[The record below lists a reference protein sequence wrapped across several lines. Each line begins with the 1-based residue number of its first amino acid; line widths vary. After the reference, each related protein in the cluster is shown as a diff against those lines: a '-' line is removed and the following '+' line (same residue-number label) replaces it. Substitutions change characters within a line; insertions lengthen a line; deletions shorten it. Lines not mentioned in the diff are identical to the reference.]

1 MEGQAQFTAPLTDCQ
16 EGTWLA
22 QRAENPPRQY
32 DIRQYADVPG
42 PLDTGVFQRALRQAV
57 AETEALRLRF
67 TQDGGAP
74 AQVIG
79 AAGER
84 TALRYVD
91 LTAENAPWEA
101 AQALMRADGRHPADP
116 TEGDLGAHILFKL
129 APDRYVWYQRHHQ
142 LLLDHFGSTLLARR
156 VAALYSAVLRGEPY
170 RAPGHAPLRELWEQE
185 AAYRESPDR
194 EADRRYWH
202 EHFADRPEPV
212 TVPGHRSAAR
222 DARPRAT
229 GRLSAAGREALRTA
243 ADRTGVSRGALV
255 VAAVAIFV
263 CRTTGADEALLSFP
277 VDGRTGPA
285 ARRTP
290 CATANVLPLRLPA
303 SPGDSLSGLARAAQ
317 REIDG
322 LLEHRRYRG
331 EHLHAELGRPGGRRD
346 FGPSVAVPA
355 SGTGLRFGD
364 VRGVLHDLP
373 GGPVEAFSVV
383 VRELP
388 DDAGASVALEADPA
402 LYDQE
407 WAGAGHRAFVRLL
420 EQTAAEPEAPVG
432 RFGVLG
438 APEHGLV
445 VEGWNATGAER
456 PGTSVP
462 ELVARQAARRPGS
475 VAVSDDGRSLTY
487 AELDAEAGRL
497 AAYLTGL
504 GVTRGSRVAV
514 LMERSAGLLVALLGV
529 WKAGAA
535 YVPVDAAYPAGRVA
549 VMLADSAPAV
559 VLCTGSTRAAVP
571 PGVPGE
577 LVVLDDPRVRA
588 AVATGPAPAPAV
600 RVGPEDLAYVMYTS
614 GSTGVPKGVSMPHGS
629 VAGLV
634 GQRDWSVG
642 ADDAVLMHAP
652 HAFDA
657 SLFEVWVPLVSGARV
672 VVDGQGVVDGPRIR
686 AAVAAGVTALH
697 LTAGSFR
704 VVAEESPECFAGL
717 REVLTGGDV
726 VPPAAVARVREACPE
741 VAVRHLYGPTEA
753 ALCAT
758 WHRLRPGDPV
768 PSVLPVGR
776 PLDNRQVYVLDA
788 FLQPVPPGV
797 TGELCIA
804 GTGLARGYLS
814 RPGLTA
820 ERFTA
825 SPFVPGERMY
835 RTGDMVRW
843 TDDGELVF
851 VGRADAQV
859 KVRGFRIEPGEI
871 EAALAAHP
879 AVGEAVVVAREDR
892 PGERRLVAYVVAQT
906 PEPAPGEPAAGGPR
920 EGKPPRDGQ
929 PFRDEPSRDG
939 PFRDEPGGERA
950 AAGAGSAPDALL
962 TGESGGSAAAG
973 RDTGALLAALRE
985 FVGGRLPEYMVPS
998 AFVPLDGLP
1007 LTVNGKVDHQA
1018 LPAPDFTGSGA
1029 AREPRGPAEEALCA
1043 LFAQVL
1049 GLGRVGPEDSFF
1061 ERGGDSI
1068 MAVQLAAR
1076 ARRAGLV
1083 LTTTQVFDEQTPER
1097 LARVAAS
1104 PADARPGTDTETGEV
1119 PWTPA
1124 DAAPGYA
1131 RWAVLAAPDGLRAD
1145 TLPPAVT
1152 ALLDTHAVLRARTSP
1167 EGSAPRL
1174 VIPGRGT
1181 VDAAALTTR
1190 ESVAAADLDH
1200 AAERAAREAVARLDP
1215 TAGANLQVV
1224 WLDPGPARP
1233 GRLVLAVHHAVADA
1247 ASWRVLVADFAACC
1261 AAVAAGRT
1269 PAPGPVGTSFRR
1281 WADLL
1286 AGQATQEDRAAELD
1300 AWRAVL
1306 DGDAGAGALPDGFG
1320 PAGTDT
1326 ETAPA
1331 GTARRMV
1338 WTVPPQQ
1345 AAVLV
1350 DRAPAAFHCT
1360 ADDVL
1365 LTALAA
1371 AVAYGREDV
1380 RAGAPAGRQADRPAG
1395 VLLDIETDG
1404 RRRGP
1409 DGLDLSRTVGRF
1421 TGVHPVRL
1429 DLSGTA
1435 LGEVLAGGPAAGT
1448 LLKSV
1453 KEQVRSVPGD
1463 GFGHGLLRHRNPR
1476 TGPALAALP
1485 APRIAFSCSGRPEQG
1500 GPYLSAGAAAAGRA
1514 EPSPYALEA
1523 GAAVGGTAGGPTLT
1537 LTLTW
1542 QHREGDGRT
1551 EAAVQRLGRHWVEM
1565 LGGLAAHAARPGAGG
1580 HTPSDFPLLT
1590 LTQDGV
1596 AELEAAV
1603 PRPADIWPL
1612 SSLQEG
1618 LLFQSAF
1625 EEEGPDV
1632 YETQWML
1639 ELTGPLDAA
1648 RLRASWEALLDRHAA
1663 LRASFH
1669 RRASGEAVQVVARD
1683 VRLPWREIDLS
1694 GLSEADALSGI
1705 EELATREQERR
1716 FDPTAA
1722 PLLRL
1727 LLIRL
1732 GADRHRLVVISHHI
1746 LMDGWS
1752 MPVLLSEL
1760 AEVYAAGGD
1769 AAALA
1774 PAASYGDYL
1783 AWRARQD
1790 TDAARDAWAAEF
1802 TGTDEPTLVAPGA
1815 VDRGP
1820 VDAGHLITDLPEE
1833 TTRGVTELARRHGLT
1848 VNTLLQ
1854 GAWALALARLAGRTD
1869 VVFGATVAGRPPE
1882 LPGMESM
1889 VGLLI
1894 NTVPVRVRLDA
1905 AQPALALLRDLQER
1919 QAALVAHQHLG
1930 LPEIQRLAGP
1940 GAVFDT
1946 LVVHENYPRAVAAP
1960 GSPDALT
1967 FAVLGT
1973 REATHYPLTLGVIP
1987 GERLRV
1993 HVAHRRGQVPADLA
2007 RTLVGRLV
2015 RVFEQLMDDCSAPVG
2030 RIGVLGPE
2038 ERALVV
2044 AGFNRTDAP
2053 VTVAA
2058 MPELFRARAARTPD
2072 AVAVQDGRRALTYAG
2087 LEHEAG
2093 QLARYLAGHGVGP
2106 ECRVAVVVERSVE
2119 MIVAVLAV
2127 AMAGGVYVP
2136 VDPEYPAERVAFV
2149 LRDAGPAVVVC
2160 TTGTRAA
2167 VPAAAHGSTVVLDD
2181 PAVAAAVRRLA
2192 GGSLTDAERRAPL
2205 RVDHA
2210 AYAIYTSGSTG
2221 VPKGVLVPH
2230 RGLANLV
2237 ADRAARYRI
2246 GADSRVVQ
2254 RVSPSFDVSMG
2265 DIWPVLCAGGRLVL
2279 APAGQQSFGA
2289 DLAGLLRAE
2298 QATHVVLP
2306 AAFLPQLPSEDLP
2319 RLRVL
2324 VTGGEPMTDEVRR
2337 RWSAG
2342 RELYNE
2348 YGVTEATVTSTVTA
2362 PLDGDSAPAIGRPIT
2377 NSRAYVL
2384 DAFLQP
2390 VPPGVLGEL
2399 YLAGVNL
2406 ARGYLGRAELSAA
2419 RFVANPF
2426 APGGRMYRTG
2436 DLVRWTADGELVF
2449 AGRSDAQVKVR
2460 GFRVEL
2466 GEVEAALAAHPAVAD
2481 AVAVVRE
2488 DRPGE
2493 RRLVGYA
2500 VPTGPGLDERS
2511 VRSHVATTL
2520 PDYMVPAA
2528 VVALDE
2534 LPRTPNGK
2542 LDRAALPAPD
2552 YAGHATGRAP
2562 RTRDETVLCGLF
2574 AEVLGLERA
2583 GAEDSF
2589 FELGGDSIMSLQLV
2603 ARARRAGLLLT
2614 SRQVFDEQT
2623 PERLAEVARPATS
2636 GPGAHPAGA
2645 DTGEVPWT
2653 PVMRLLGERIT
2664 GGRFAQWMTVG
2675 APAGLGRDV
2684 LAAGLAA
2691 VLDTHA
2697 MLRARVVPRPG
2708 GPVLAVGGRG
2718 SVDAGALVTRVDA
2731 ARTPDAGLDGR
2742 AERAAQEAVGRLD
2755 PAAGVLLQAVWLD
2768 AGPHRTGRLALAVHH
2783 LAVDG
2788 VSWRIL
2794 LPDLRAA
2801 CEAAA
2806 GGRTPEPEPAGT
2818 TFRQWAGLLAEQ
2830 ATQPWRVAELPHWTA
2845 VLDGPDPLLGTR
2857 ALDPDTDTQAT
2868 VRHRAFPVP
2877 REQAAVLAGRT
2888 PAVFHCGVHEVLLAA
2903 LAAAVAGTRPDA
2915 DAAAGVLVDV
2925 EGHGREPV
2933 AGADLSRTVGWF
2945 TSVHP
2950 VRLDLSG
2957 VDLDQVAAG
2966 GPAAGALLKAVKEQ
2980 TRAVPGDGFGHGLLR
2995 HLNPET
3001 APVLAALPAPQIGF
3015 NYLGRFPA
3023 GAPEGTAG
3031 PWEAAGGTALGGS
3044 DDPDMPAPHV
3054 LEAGA
3059 VIRDSPE
3066 GPELTLT
3073 VGGPAGVLDDAA
3085 VTRLGHRWRELL
3097 GGLAAHTAAPEAG
3110 GHTPSDF
3117 PLLDLGQDEVE
3128 EFEAIAARLEGGL
3141 SL

>member
-1 MEGQAQFTAPLTDCQ
+1 MEGQAQFTAPLTACQ

-22 QRAENPPRQY
+22 QRAEHPPRRY

-42 PLDTGVFQRALRQAV
+42 PLDTDVFRRALRQAV

-67 TQDGGAP
+67 TQAGGVP

-79 AAGER
+79 PAADDI
-84 TALRYVD
+84 ALRVVD
-91 LTAENAPWEA
+91 LSAEGEPWEA

-116 TEGDLGAHILFKL
+116 ADGDLTAHLLLKL

-142 LLLDHFGSTLLARR
+142 LLVDHLGSTLLARR
-156 VAALYSAVLRGEPY
+156 VAGLYTAILRGEPY
-170 RAPGHAPLRELWEQE
+170 RPPGHAPLRDLWGEE
-185 AAYRESPDR
+185 SAYQESPR
-194 EADRRYWH
+194 WAADRRYWH
-202 EHFADRPEPV
+202 EHFADRPEPA
-212 TVPGHRSAAR
+212 TVPGHRSASR
-222 DARPRAT
+222 DDHPHAS
-229 GRLSAAGREALRTA
+229 GRLSDAGRTALRTA
-243 ADRTGVSRGALV
+243 VDRTGTSRGALV
-255 VAAVAIFV
+255 VAALATFV
-263 CRTTGADEALLSFP
+263 CRTTGAAEALLSFP
-277 VDGRTGPA
+277 VDGRTGTA

-303 SPGDSLSGLARAAQ
+303 GPGDSLAELARAAR

-331 EHLHAELGRPGGRRD
+331 ERLHAELGRTGGRRN
-346 FGPSVAVPA
+346 FGPSVAVPS
-355 SGTGLRFGD
+355 SGTGLRFGEA
-364 VRGVLHDLP
+364 RGTLHDLP
-373 GGPVEAFSVV
+373 GAPVEAFSVV

-388 DDAGASVALEADPA
+388 DDAGTSVVLEADPA

-407 WAGAGHRAFVRLL
+407 WAGAGQRAFVRLL
-420 EQTAAEPEAPVG
+420 EQAAAEPEAPVG

-445 VEGWNATGAER
+445 VEGWNATGAEE

-462 ELVARQAARRPGS
+462 ELFARQAAGRPAAT
-475 VAVSDDGRSLTY
+475 AVSGGERSLTY

-497 AAYLTGL
+497 AAYLSGL

-514 LMERSAGLLVALLGV
+514 LMERSAGLLAALLGV

-535 YVPVDAAYPAGRVA
+535 YVPVDAAYPVERVA
-549 VMLADSAPAV
+549 VMLADSAPAA
-559 VLCTGSTRAAVP
+559 VLCTGATRSAVP
-571 PGVPGE
+571 PGAPGR
-577 LVVLDDPRVRA
+577 LVELDDPRVRA
-588 AVATGPAPAPAV
+588 AVAGCPAQGPAV
-600 RVGPEDLAYVMYTS
+600 RIGPEDLAYVMYTS

-634 GQRDWSVG
+634 GQRDWAVG

-686 AAVAAGVTALH
+686 AAVAAGVTAVH

-726 VPPAAVARVREACPE
+726 VPAAAVARVREACPE
-741 VAVRHLYGPTEA
+741 VAVRHMYGPTEA

-804 GTGLARGYLS
+804 GTGLARGYLA

-892 PGERRLVAYVVAQT
+892 PGERRLVAYVVAQA
-906 PEPAPGEPAAGGPR
+906 PERDRPPAAGPAR
-920 EGKPPRDGQ
+920 DEPSVRDEPPARDGQ
-929 PFRDEPSRDG
+929 PFRE
-939 PFRDEPGGERA
+939 EPGGREP
-950 AAGAGSAPDALL
+950 AGAGGAPEALL
-962 TGESGGSAAAG
+962 TGASGGSAGAG

-1007 LTVNGKVDHQA
+1007 LTVNGKVDHKA
-1018 LPAPDFTGSGA
+1018 LPAPDFAGRAS
-1029 AREPRGPAEEALCA
+1029 AREPRGAAEETLCT

-1049 GLGRVGPEDSFF
+1049 GLAQVGPEDSFF
-1061 ERGGDSI
+1061 ELGGDSI

-1083 LTTTQVFDEQTPER
+1083 LTTEQVFDEVTPER
-1097 LARVAAS
+1097 LARLAPAADER
-1104 PADARPGTDTETGEV
+1104 PDADTETGEV
-1119 PWTPA
+1119 PWTPLP
-1124 DAAPGYA
+1124 AARGGRFT
-1131 RWAVLAAPDGLRAD
+1131 RWAVLETPAGLRPD
-1145 TLPPAVT
+1145 TLPSAV
-1152 ALLDTHAVLRARTSP
+1152 AAVLDTHAVLRARTVT
-1167 EGSAPRL
+1167 GDTGPRL
-1174 VIPGRGT
+1174 VVPGRGT
-1181 VDAAALTTR
+1181 VDAAALVTR
-1190 ESVAAADLDH
+1190 EATAAADLDR
-1200 AAERAAREAVARLDP
+1200 AVERAAHAAAARLDP
-1215 TAGANLQVV
+1215 SAGVNLRAV
-1224 WLDPGPARP
+1224 WLDAGPAHP
-1233 GRLVLAVHHAVADA
+1233 GRLVLAVHHAVADP
-1247 ASWRVLVADFAACC
+1247 ASWRILVPDLRLACEAVAD
-1261 AAVAAGRT
+1261 GRQ
-1269 PAPGPVGTSFRR
+1269 PVLGPVGTSFRQ
-1281 WADLL
+1281 WAGLL
-1286 AGQATQEDRAAELD
+1286 AAQATQPHRVAELD
-1300 AWRAVL
+1300 GWRAIWNGGPGH
-1306 DGDAGAGALPDGFG
+1306 DSLPDGF
-1320 PAGTDT
+1320 
-1326 ETAPA
+1326 APA
-1331 GTARRMV
+1331 GTESAEADAEPAGPARRMA

-1350 DRAPAAFHCT
+1350 GRAPAAFHCT
-1360 ADDVL
+1360 AGDVL

-1371 AVAYGREDV
+1371 AVVYGRED
-1380 RAGAPAGRQADRPAG
+1380 GRAG

-1404 RRRGP
+1404 RRGGP

-1429 DLSGTA
+1429 DLTGTA
-1435 LGEVLAGGPAAGT
+1435 LGDVLAGGPAAGT

-1463 GFGHGLLRHRNPR
+1463 GFGHGLLRHLNPE

-1485 APRIAFSCSGRPEQG
+1485 APRIAFSCAGQPEQG
-1500 GPYLSAGAAAAGRA
+1500 GSLLPAGAAGPG

-1523 GAAVGGTAGGPTLT
+1523 EAVIGATPDGPALT
-1537 LTLTW
+1537 LALTW
-1542 QHREGDGRT
+1542 RHRAGDGRAD
-1551 EAAVQRLGRHWVEM
+1551 AAAQRLGRRWVEM

-1580 HTPSDFPLLT
+1580 HTPSDFPLLD

-1618 LLFQSAF
+1618 LLFQSSF
-1625 EEEGPDV
+1625 DEEGPDV

-1639 ELTGPLDAA
+1639 ELTGPLDAG
-1648 RLRASWEALLDRHAA
+1648 RLRASWEALLVRHDA

-1669 RRASGEAVQVVARD
+1669 RRASGEAVQVVSRE

-1694 GLSEADALSGI
+1694 GLPAADALSGI

-1716 FDPTAA
+1716 FDTAAA

-1732 GADRHRLVVISHHI
+1732 GADRHRLIVISHHI

-1769 AAALA
+1769 GSALA
-1774 PAASYGDYL
+1774 PAASYRDYL

-1790 TDAARDAWAAEF
+1790 KDAARAAWSAEF
-1802 TGTDEPTLVAPGA
+1802 AGTEEPTLVAPGA

-1820 VDAGHLITDLPEE
+1820 VDAGHLITDIPET
-1833 TTRGVTELARRHGLT
+1833 TTRGLTELARRHGLT

-1854 GAWALALARLAGRTD
+1854 GAWALVLARLAGRTD

-1905 AQPALALLRDLQER
+1905 ARPVLGLLRELQER
-1919 QAALVAHQHLG
+1919 QSALVAHQHLG
-1930 LPEIQRLAGP
+1930 LPEIQRGAGP

-1960 GSPDALT
+1960 GAPDALA

-1993 HVAHRRGQVPADLA
+1993 HVAYRRGQVAAGLA
-2007 RTLVGRLV
+2007 EKLVARLV
-2015 RVFEQLMDDCSAPVG
+2015 RVFEQLMRDCSVPVG
-2030 RIGVLGPE
+2030 RVGVLGPDE
-2038 ERALVV
+2038 HTTVV
-2044 AGFNRTDAP
+2044 ADFNRTDAP
-2053 VTVAA
+2053 VAA
-2058 MPELFRARAARTPD
+2058 TTMPGLFREQAARTPD
-2072 AVAVQDGRRALTYAG
+2072 AVAVEDARRALTYAG

-2093 QLARYLAGHGVGP
+2093 QLARHLVAHGVGP
-2106 ECRVAVVVERSVE
+2106 ECRVAVVVERSVT

-2136 VDPEYPAERVAFV
+2136 VDPDYPAERVAFV
-2149 LRDAGPAVVVC
+2149 LRDAEPAVVLC
-2160 TTGTRAA
+2160 TTRTRAA
-2167 VPAAAHGSTVVLDD
+2167 VPAGAGGGPVVLDD
-2181 PAVAAAVRRLA
+2181 PAVAGAVARRA
-2192 GGSLTDAERRAPL
+2192 GGSLTDAERAAPL
-2205 RVDHA
+2205 GVDNA
-2210 AYAIYTSGSTG
+2210 AYVIYTSGSTG
-2221 VPKGVLVPH
+2221 VPKGVLVAH
-2230 RGLANLV
+2230 RGLRNLV
-2237 ADRAARYRI
+2237 ADRVARYRI
-2246 GADSRVVQ
+2246 GTDSRLVQ
-2254 RVSPSFDVSMG
+2254 LVSPSFDVSMG
-2265 DIWPVLCAGGRLVL
+2265 DIWPVLCAGARLVL
-2279 APAGQQSFGA
+2279 APAGQQTFGEDLA
-2289 DLAGLLRAE
+2289 DLLRE
-2298 QATHVVLP
+2298 REATHVVLP
-2306 AAFLPQLPSEDLP
+2306 AAFLPQLPSDDLP

-2342 RELYNE
+2342 RELFNE

-2362 PLDGDSAPAIGRPIT
+2362 PLGADSAPAIGRPVT
-2377 NSRAYVL
+2377 NTRAYVL
-2384 DAFLQP
+2384 DAFLRP

-2399 YLAGVNL
+2399 YVAGVNL
-2406 ARGYLGRAELSAA
+2406 ARGYLGRPALSAS

-2426 APGGRMYRTG
+2426 APGMGVPPAEGWGRMYRTG
-2436 DLVRWTADGELVF
+2436 DLARWTDDGELVF
-2449 AGRSDAQVKVR
+2449 AGRADAQVKVR
-2460 GFRVEL
+2460 GFRVEP
-2466 GEVEAALAAHPAVAD
+2466 GEIEAALAAHPAVSEA
-2481 AVAVVRE
+2481 AVVVRE

-2493 RRLVGYA
+2493 RRLVGYV
-2500 VPTGPGLDERS
+2500 VPAGPDPD
-2511 VRSHVATTL
+2511 VRSLRAHVAATL
-2520 PDYMVPAA
+2520 PDHMVPAA
-2528 VVALDE
+2528 VLVLGE
-2534 LPRTPNGK
+2534 LPMTPNGK

-2552 YAGHATGRAP
+2552 FAGQAGGRAP
-2562 RTRDETVLCGLF
+2562 RTPAETVLCALF
-2574 AEVLGLERA
+2574 AELLGLERV
-2583 GAEDSF
+2583 GAQDSF

-2603 ARARRAGLLLT
+2603 SRARRAGLLVT

-2623 PERLAEVARPATS
+2623 PERLAEVAEPAAAGPRAEGAGS
-2636 GPGAHPAGA
+2636 GA
-2645 DTGEVPWT
+2645 GEVPWT
-2653 PVMRLLGERIT
+2653 PVMRLLGERIA
-2664 GGRFAQWMTVG
+2664 GGRFAQWMVLG

-2697 MLRARVVPRPG
+2697 MLRARLVPRPG
-2708 GPVLAVGGRG
+2708 GPVLTVGGRG
-2718 SVDAGALVTRVDA
+2718 AVDADRLVTRVDA
-2731 ARTPDAGLDGR
+2731 VRTPDTGLDGL
-2742 AERAAQEAVGRLD
+2742 AERAAEDAVARLD
-2755 PAAGVLLQAVWLD
+2755 PAAGVLVRAVWLD

-2794 LPDLRAA
+2794 VPDLRAA

-2806 GGRTPEPEPAGT
+2806 DGREADLDPVGT
-2818 TFRQWAGLLAEQ
+2818 SFRQWAGLLAAEAGRPQ
-2830 ATQPWRVAELPHWTA
+2830 RVAELPYWTA
-2845 VLDGPDPLLGTR
+2845 VLDGPDPVLGTR
-2857 ALDPDTDTQAT
+2857 ALDPATDTSAT
-2868 VRHRAFPVP
+2868 VRHHTWEVP
-2877 REQAAVLAGRT
+2877 TEQTAVLTGRT

-2903 LAAAVAGTRPDA
+2903 LAGAVARWRPET
-2915 DAAAGVLVDV
+2915 AAGVLVNV
-2925 EGHGREPV
+2925 EGHGRHPV

-2957 VDLDQVAAG
+2957 VDLDQVPAG

-2980 TRAVPGDGFGHGLLR
+2980 ARAVPGDGLGHGLLR

-3001 APVLAALPAPQIGF
+3001 GPVLAALPAPQIGF

-3023 GAPEGTAG
+3023 GAPAGTAV
-3031 PWEAAGGTALGGS
+3031 PWEAAGSTALGGS
-3044 DDPDMPAPHV
+3044 DDPDMPVPHA

-3059 VIRDSPE
+3059 VVRDTPR

-3073 VGGPAGVLDDAA
+3073 VGGPAGVLDDDAA
-3085 VTRLGHRWRELL
+3085 ARLGRLWRELL

>member
-16 EGTWLA
+16 QGTWLA

-42 PLDTGVFQRALRQAV
+42 PLDTDVFRRALRQAV

-67 TQDGGAP
+67 TRDGGVP

-79 AAGER
+79 DAEAEF
-84 TALRYVD
+84 ALRQVD
-91 LTAENAPWEA
+91 LTAEDAPWEA
-101 AQALMRADGRHPADP
+101 ARALMRADGRHPADP
-116 TEGDLGAHILFKL
+116 TEGDLCAHILFRL

-142 LLLDHFGSTLLARR
+142 LLVDHFGSTLLARR
-156 VAALYSAVLRGEPY
+156 VAALYSATLRGEPY
-170 RAPGHAPLRELWEQE
+170 RLPGHARLRELWEQE
-185 AAYRESPDR
+185 AAYRESPHH

-202 EHFADRPEPV
+202 GHFADRPEPA
-212 TVPGHRSAAR
+212 TVPGHRSAVR
-222 DARPRAT
+222 DAHPRAS
-229 GRLSAAGREALRTA
+229 GHLSPAGREALRTA
-243 ADRTGVSRGALV
+243 ADRTGAGRGALV
-255 VAAVAIFV
+255 VAAVATFV

-331 EHLHAELGRPGGRRD
+331 ERLHAELGRPGGRRD

-355 SGTGLRFGD
+355 SGMDLRFGE

-388 DDAGASVALEADPA
+388 DDAGTSVVLEADPA

-420 EQTAAEPEAPVG
+420 EQAAAEPEAPVG

-445 VEGWNATGAER
+445 VEGWNATGAEK

-462 ELVARQAARRPGS
+462 ELIARQAGRRPGS
-475 VAVSDDGRSLTY
+475 VAVSDEERSLTY

-497 AAYLTGL
+497 AAYLAGR

-535 YVPVDAAYPAGRVA
+535 YVPVDAAYPAERVA
-549 VMLADSAPAV
+549 VMLADSAPAA
-559 VLCTGSTRAAVP
+559 VLCAKSTRAAVP
-571 PGVPGE
+571 PGVPGGP
-577 LVVLDDPRVRA
+577 VVLDDPRVRA
-588 AVATGPAPAPAV
+588 AVAGCPARGPAV

-686 AAVAAGVTALH
+686 AAVAAGVTAVH

-859 KVRGFRIEPGEI
+859 KVRGFRIEPGEV

-892 PGERRLVAYVVAQT
+892 PGERRLVAYVVAQP
-906 PEPAPGEPAAGGPR
+906 PERVPGGPLSDGGPLPEGGPR
-920 EGKPPRDGQ
+920 GGPPPRDEQ
-929 PFRDEPSRDG
+929 PFRA
-939 PFRDEPGGERA
+939 EPGGERA
-950 AAGAGSAPDALL
+950 AAGPGSAPEALL
-962 TGESGGSAAAG
+962 TGESGGSAATG

-1018 LPAPDFTGSGA
+1018 LPAPDFTGSGS

-1049 GLGRVGPEDSFF
+1049 GRDRVGPEDSFF
-1061 ERGGDSI
+1061 ELGGDSI
-1068 MAVQLAAR
+1068 TAVQLAAR

-1083 LTTTQVFDEQTPER
+1083 LTTHQVFAERTPER
-1097 LARVAAS
+1097 LARVA
-1104 PADARPGTDTETGEV
+1104 PAPPEEPPGTDTETGEV
-1119 PWTPA
+1119 PWTPSA
-1124 DAAPGYA
+1124 GARVGSFA
-1131 RWAVLAAPDGLRAD
+1131 RWVVLAAPDGLRPD
-1145 TLPPAVT
+1145 TLPAAVA
-1152 ALLDTHAVLRARTSP
+1152 ALLDTHAVLRARTAA
-1167 EGSAPRL
+1167 GDTGPRM
-1174 VIPGRGT
+1174 VVPGRGT
-1181 VDAAALTTR
+1181 VDAAALVTHETV
-1190 ESVAAADLDH
+1190 ETADLGH
-1200 AAERAAREAVARLDP
+1200 ATERAAREAVARLDP
-1215 TAGANLQVV
+1215 PAGVNLQAV
-1224 WLDPGPARP
+1224 WLDAGAARP

-1247 ASWRVLVADFAACC
+1247 ASWRILVPDFAAACG
-1261 AAVAAGRT
+1261 AAAAGRT
-1269 PAPGPVGTSFRR
+1269 PEPAPVGTSFRR
-1281 WADLL
+1281 WAGLL
-1286 AGQATQEDRAAELD
+1286 AVQAAQEHRIAELD

-1306 DGDAGAGALPDGFG
+1306 DGDDGSGTLPDGFG
-1320 PAGTDT
+1320 PASREADA
-1326 ETAPA
+1326 EPA

-1345 AAVLV
+1345 AAALV
-1350 DRAPAAFHCT
+1350 GRAPAAFHCT
-1360 ADDVL
+1360 VDDVL
-1365 LTALAA
+1365 LTALAG
-1371 AVAYGREDV
+1371 AVVHGRED
-1380 RAGAPAGRQADRPAG
+1380 GRTG

-1404 RRRGP
+1404 RRGGP

-1421 TGVHPVRL
+1421 TGVRPVRL

-1435 LGEVLAGGPAAGT
+1435 LREVLAGGPAAGA

-1453 KEQVRSVPGD
+1453 KEQVRTVPGD
-1463 GFGHGLLRHRNPR
+1463 GLGHGLLRHLNPEA
-1476 TGPALAALP
+1476 GPALAALP
-1485 APRIAFSCSGRPEQG
+1485 APRIAFSSSGRPEED
-1500 GPYLSAGAAAAGRA
+1500 GPHLAFGAAATGHG

-1523 GAAVGGTAGGPTLT
+1523 AAVIGGTADGPTLT

-1542 QHREGDGRT
+1542 RHQDEHGRT
-1551 EAAVQRLGRHWVEM
+1551 DAAAQRLGRRWVEL
-1565 LGGLAAHAARPGAGG
+1565 LGGLAAHVTRPGAGG
-1580 HTPSDFPLLT
+1580 HTPSDFPLLA

-1648 RLRASWEALLDRHAA
+1648 RLRAAWEALLDRHAA

-1669 RRASGEAVQVVARD
+1669 RRASGAAVQVVARD

-1694 GLSEADALSGI
+1694 GLPEADALFGI
-1705 EELATREQERR
+1705 GELATREQERR
-1716 FDPTAA
+1716 FDPATA

-1732 GADRHRLVVISHHI
+1732 GADRHRLIVISHHI

-1769 AAALA
+1769 ASALA
-1774 PAASYGDYL
+1774 PAASYADYL

-1790 TDAARDAWAAEF
+1790 KDAARAAWAAEF

-1815 VDRGP
+1815 ADRGP
-1820 VDAGHLITDLPEE
+1820 VDAGHVITDLPEE
-1833 TTRGVTELARRHGLT
+1833 TTRGLAALARRHGLT
-1848 VNTLLQ
+1848 VNTVVQ
-1854 GAWALALARLAGRTD
+1854 GAWALVLARLAGRTD

-1905 AQPALALLRDLQER
+1905 AQPALTLLRTLQER
-1919 QAALVAHQHLG
+1919 QSALVAHQHLG

-1960 GSPDALT
+1960 DSPDALT

-1973 REATHYPLTLGVIP
+1973 REATHYPLTLGIIP
-1987 GERLRV
+1987 GDRLRV
-1993 HVAHRRGQVPADLA
+1993 HVAHRRGQVADGIA
-2007 RTLVGRLV
+2007 GKLVERLV
-2015 RVFEQLMDDCSAPVG
+2015 RVFGQLMADCSVPVG
-2030 RIGVLGPE
+2030 RVGVLDADE
-2038 ERALVV
+2038 HALVV
-2044 AGFNRTDAP
+2044 ADWNRTDAP
-2053 VTVAA
+2053 VTAA
-2058 MPELFRARAARTPD
+2058 TTPELFRAQAGRTPG
-2072 AVAVQDGRRALTYAG
+2072 AVAVQDGRETLTYAE
-2087 LEHEAG
+2087 LEHRAG
-2093 QLARYLAGHGVGP
+2093 QLARHLTGHGVGP
-2106 ECRVAVVVERSVE
+2106 ECRVAVVVERSVA
-2119 MIVAVLAV
+2119 MAVTVLAV

-2149 LRDAGPAVVVC
+2149 LRDAEPAVVVC
-2160 TTGTRAA
+2160 TTRTRAA
-2167 VPAAAHGSTVVLDD
+2167 VPAGAHGSTVVLDD
-2181 PAVAAAVRRLA
+2181 PAVAGAVARLA
-2192 GGSLTDAERRAPL
+2192 GGSLSDAERRAPL
-2205 RVDHA
+2205 RADHP
-2210 AYAIYTSGSTG
+2210 AYVIYTSGSTG

-2230 RGLANLV
+2230 RGLGNLV
-2237 ADRAARYRI
+2237 ADRVRRYRI

-2279 APAGQQSFGA
+2279 APAGQQSFGE
-2289 DLAGLLRAE
+2289 DLAGLLRE
-2298 QATHVVLP
+2298 EKATHVVLP
-2306 AAFLPQLPSEDLP
+2306 AAFLPQLPSDGLS

-2342 RELYNE
+2342 RELFNE

-2362 PLDGDSAPAIGRPIT
+2362 PLDGDSVPAIGRPIT
-2377 NSRAYVL
+2377 NSRTYVL

-2390 VPPGVLGEL
+2390 VPPGVRGEL
-2399 YLAGVNL
+2399 YVAGVNL
-2406 ARGYLGRAELSAA
+2406 ARGYLGRAGLSAA

-2426 APGGRMYRTG
+2426 APGERMYRTG
-2436 DLVRWTADGELVF
+2436 DLVRWTDDGHLVF
-2449 AGRSDAQVKVR
+2449 AGRADAQVKVR

-2466 GEVEAALAAHPAVAD
+2466 GEVETALAAHPAVTD

-2500 VPTGPGLDERS
+2500 VPAGPELDGRS
-2511 VRSHVATTL
+2511 VRAHVAGTL

-2528 VVALDE
+2528 VVALDA

-2552 YAGHATGRAP
+2552 FAGQVSGREP
-2562 RTRDETVLCGLF
+2562 RTPAETVLCGLF
-2574 AEVLGLERA
+2574 AELLGLDRA

-2589 FELGGDSIMSLQLV
+2589 FELGGDSITSLQLV
-2603 ARARRAGLLLT
+2603 SRARRAGLLLT
-2614 SRQVFDEQT
+2614 SRQVFDART
-2623 PERLAEVARPATS
+2623 PERLAEVAEPVPS
-2636 GPGAHPAGA
+2636 GPRADTAGA
-2645 DTGEVPWT
+2645 GTGEVPWT

-2718 SVDAGALVTRVDA
+2718 SVDAGALVARVDV
-2731 ARTPDAGLDGR
+2731 ARAPDAGLDGL
-2742 AERAAQEAVGRLD
+2742 AERAAQEAAGRLD
-2755 PAAGVLLQAVWLD
+2755 PAAGVLIRAVWLD
-2768 AGPHRTGRLALAVHH
+2768 AGPRRTGRLALAVHH

-2801 CEAAA
+2801 CEAVAD
-2806 GGRTPEPEPAGT
+2806 GRTPEPDPVGT
-2818 TFRQWAGLLAEQ
+2818 SFRQWALLLADE
-2830 ATQPWRVAELPHWTA
+2830 ATRPPRVAELPHWTA
-2845 VLDGPDPLLGTR
+2845 VLDGPAPVLGTR
-2857 ALDPDTDTQAT
+2857 ALDPGTDTQAT
-2868 VRHRAFPVP
+2868 VRHRTWRVP

-2903 LAAAVAGTRPDA
+2903 LAGAVACARPDV
-2915 DAAAGVLVDV
+2915 AAGILVDI

-2950 VRLDLSG
+2950 VRFDLSG
-2957 VDLDQVAAG
+2957 VDPHQVMAG
-2966 GPAAGALLKAVKEQ
+2966 GPAAGALLKAVKER
-2980 TRAVPGDGFGHGLLR
+2980 TREVPGDGLGHGLLR

-3001 APVLAALPAPQIGF
+3001 GPVLAALPAPQIGF

-3023 GAPEGTAG
+3023 GATPGTAG
-3031 PWEAAGGTALGGS
+3031 PWEAAGSTALGGS
-3044 DDPDMPAPHV
+3044 DDPDMPAPHA

-3059 VIRDSPE
+3059 VIRDTPE

-3085 VTRLGHRWRELL
+3085 VTRLGRLWQDLL
-3097 GGLAAHTAAPEAG
+3097 GGLAAHTAAPGAG

>member
-22 QRAENPPRQY
+22 QRAENPPRPY
-32 DIRQYADVPG
+32 DIRQYADVLG
-42 PLDTGVFQRALRQAV
+42 PLDTDVFRRALRQAV

-67 TQDGGAP
+67 TWDGGVP
-74 AQVIG
+74 AQAIG
-79 AAGER
+79 EAVGDS
-84 TALRYVD
+84 ALRIVD
-91 LTAENAPWEA
+91 LGAEGEPWEA

-116 TEGDLGAHILFKL
+116 AEGGLAGLSSYILFKL
-129 APDRYVWYQRHHQ
+129 APDRYLWYQRHHQ
-142 LLLDHFGSTLLARR
+142 LLVDHYGSTLLARR
-156 VAALYSAVLRGEPY
+156 VAALYTAILRGEPY
-170 RAPGHAPLRELWEQE
+170 SPPGHAPLRELWEQE
-185 AAYRESPDR
+185 TAYRESPQCA
-194 EADRRYWH
+194 ADRRYWH
-202 EHFADRPEPV
+202 EHFADRPEPA
-212 TVPGHRSAAR
+212 TVPGHRSASR
-222 DARPRAT
+222 DAHPHAS
-229 GRLSAAGREALRTA
+229 GRLSGAGREALRTA
-243 ADRTGVSRGALV
+243 ADRTGTSRGALV
-255 VAAVAIFV
+255 VAALATFV

-277 VDGRTGPA
+277 VDGRTGSA

-303 SPGDSLSGLARAAQ
+303 APGDSLAELARAAQ

-331 EHLHAELGRPGGRRD
+331 ERLHAELGRPGGGRN

-355 SGTGLRFGD
+355 IGTGLRFGEI
-364 VRGVLHDLP
+364 RGTLHDLP
-373 GGPVEAFSVV
+373 GAPVEAFSVV

-388 DDAGASVALEADPA
+388 DDAGTSVVVEVDPA

-407 WAGAGHRAFVRLL
+407 WAGAGQRAFVRLL
-420 EQTAAEPEAPVG
+420 EQAAAEPEAPVG

-445 VEGWNATGAER
+445 VEGWNATGAEE

-462 ELVARQAARRPGS
+462 ELVARQAARRPGAM
-475 VAVSDDGRSLTY
+475 AVSDDEISLTY
-487 AELDAEAGRL
+487 GQLDAEAGRL
-497 AAYLTGL
+497 AGYLNGL

-514 LMERSAGLLVALLGV
+514 LMERSAGLPAVLLGV

-535 YVPVDAAYPAGRVA
+535 YVPVDAAYPAERVA
-549 VMLADSAPAV
+549 VMLADSAPAA
-559 VLCTGSTRAAVP
+559 VLCTRGTRAAVP
-571 PGVPGE
+571 SGVPGP

-588 AVATGPAPAPAV
+588 AVAGCPAEGPEV
-600 RVGPEDLAYVMYTS
+600 RIGPEDLAYVMYTS

-642 ADDAVLMHAP
+642 AGDAVLMHAP

-657 SLFEVWVPLVSGARV
+657 SLYEVWVPLVSGARV

-686 AAVAAGVTALH
+686 AAVAAGVTAVH

-726 VPPAAVARVREACPE
+726 VPAAAVARVREACPE
-741 VAVRHLYGPTEA
+741 VAVRHMYGPTEA

-768 PSVLPVGR
+768 PDVLPVGR

-797 TGELCIA
+797 TGELYVA
-804 GTGLARGYLS
+804 GTGLARGYLG
-814 RPGLTA
+814 RAGLTA
-820 ERFTA
+820 ERFVA
-825 SPFVPGERMY
+825 CPFAPGMGVPPAEGRGRMY
-835 RTGDMVRW
+835 RTGDMARW

-892 PGERRLVAYVVAQT
+892 PGERRLVAYVVAQA
-906 PEPAPGEPAAGGPR
+906 PEPARDGRPA
-920 EGKPPRDGQ
+920 RDGQ
-929 PFRDEPSRDG
+929 PFRDEPGGR
-939 PFRDEPGGERA
+939 EP
-950 AAGAGSAPDALL
+950 AGTDSAPALL
-962 TGESGGSAAAG
+962 TGASGGSAGAA

-1007 LTVNGKVDHQA
+1007 LTVNGKVDHKA
-1018 LPAPDFTGSGA
+1018 LPAPEFAGRGSG
-1029 AREPRGPAEEALCA
+1029 REPRGAAEEALCA

-1049 GLGRVGPEDSFF
+1049 GLDRVGPEDSFF
-1061 ERGGDSI
+1061 ELGGDSI
-1068 MAVQLAAR
+1068 MAVQLASR

-1083 LTTTQVFDEQTPER
+1083 LTTEQIFDERTPEGLAR
-1097 LARVAAS
+1097 LAPSAAE
-1104 PADARPGTDTETGEV
+1104 PPRTDTETGEV
-1119 PWTPA
+1119 PWTPQT
-1124 DAAPGYA
+1124 AARGGRFA
-1131 RWAVLAAPDGLRAD
+1131 RWAVLEAPDGLRPD
-1145 TLPPAVT
+1145 TLPAAV
-1152 ALLDTHAVLRARTSP
+1152 AAVLDTHAVLRARTVAGDTGASL
-1167 EGSAPRL
+1167 L
-1174 VIPGRGT
+1174 VPGRGT
-1181 VDAAALTTR
+1181 VDAAALVTR
-1190 ESVAAADLDH
+1190 ETVAVADLDR
-1200 AAERAAREAVARLDP
+1200 AAGRAAREAVARLAP
-1215 TAGANLQVV
+1215 AAGANLQVV
-1224 WLDPGPARP
+1224 WLDAGPAGP
-1233 GRLVLAVHHAVADA
+1233 GRLVLAAHHAVMDPV
-1247 ASWRVLVADFAACC
+1247 SWGILVPDFRSACE
-1261 AAVAAGRT
+1261 AVAQGRQ
-1269 PAPGPVGTSFRR
+1269 PVLGPVGTSFRE
-1281 WADLL
+1281 WAGRL
-1286 AGQATQEDRAAELD
+1286 AAQAAQEQRVAELD
-1300 AWRAVL
+1300 DWRAVL
-1306 DGDAGAGALPDGFG
+1306 EGGAGLGDLPDFE
-1320 PAGTDT
+1320 PADIRPPGA
-1326 ETAPA
+1326 E
-1331 GTARRMV
+1331 RRMA

-1345 AAVLV
+1345 AAALLG
-1350 DRAPAAFHCT
+1350 RAPAAFHCT

-1365 LTALAA
+1365 LAALAA
-1371 AVAYGREDV
+1371 AVAYGRTG
-1380 RAGAPAGRQADRPAG
+1380 AGTG

-1404 RRRGP
+1404 RRGA
-1409 DGLDLSRTVGRF
+1409 GAVEGVDLSRTVGRF

-1429 DLSGTA
+1429 DVSGAA
-1435 LGEVLAGGPAAGT
+1435 LDEVRAGGPAAGA

-1463 GFGHGLLRHRNPR
+1463 GLGYGLLRHLNPR
-1476 TGPALAALP
+1476 TARALSDLP
-1485 APRIAFSCSGRPEQG
+1485 GARIAFRSSGRPAEGVESGAVPAG
-1500 GPYLSAGAAAAGRA
+1500 G

-1523 GAAVGGTAGGPTLT
+1523 EATIGETADGPTLT
-1537 LTLTW
+1537 LALTW
-1542 QHREGDGRT
+1542 HHQAQDGRAD
-1551 EAAVQRLGRHWVEM
+1551 AAAQRLGRRWVEM

-1580 HTPSDFPLLT
+1580 HTPSDFPLLD

-1612 SSLQEG
+1612 STLQEG
-1618 LLFQSAF
+1618 LLFQSSF
-1625 EEEGPDV
+1625 DEEGPDV

-1648 RLRASWEALLDRHAA
+1648 RLRASWEALLARHDA

-1669 RRASGEAVQVVARD
+1669 RRATGEAVQVVSRD
-1683 VRLPWREIDLS
+1683 VRLPWKEIDLS
-1694 GLSEADALSGI
+1694 GLTEADALSGI

-1716 FDPTAA
+1716 FDTTRA

-1732 GADRHRLVVISHHI
+1732 GAGRHRLIVISHHI

-1769 AAALA
+1769 ASALA
-1774 PAASYGDYL
+1774 PATSYRGYL

-1790 TDAARDAWAAEF
+1790 KDAARAAWSAEF
-1802 TGTDEPTLVAPGA
+1802 AGTEEPTLIAPGA

-1820 VDAGHLITDLPEE
+1820 VDAGHLITDLPER
-1833 TTRGVTELARRHGLT
+1833 TTRGLSELARRHGLT

-1854 GAWALALARLAGRTD
+1854 GAWALVLARLAGRTD

-1905 AQPALALLRDLQER
+1905 AQPVLGLLRDLQER
-1919 QAALVAHQHLG
+1919 QSALVAHQHLG

-1960 GSPDALT
+1960 GDPDALA
-1967 FAVLGT
+1967 FEVLGT
-1973 REATHYPLTLGVIP
+1973 REATHYPLTLGVVP

-1993 HVAHRRGQVPADLA
+1993 HVAHRRGQVATDLA
-2007 RTLVGRLV
+2007 ERLVARLV
-2015 RVFEQLMDDCSAPVG
+2015 RVFEQLMRDCTVPVG
-2030 RIGVLGPE
+2030 RVGVLDPDE
-2038 ERALVV
+2038 HATVV
-2044 AGFNRTDAP
+2044 KGFNRTDTP
-2053 VTVAA
+2053 VAA
-2058 MPELFRARAARTPD
+2058 TTMPELFRAQAARTPD
-2072 AVAVQDGRRALTYAG
+2072 AVAVEDARRSLTYAE
-2087 LEHEAG
+2087 LEYEAG
-2093 QLARYLAGHGVGP
+2093 QLARHLVELGVGP
-2106 ECRVAVVVERSVE
+2106 ECRVAVVVERSVT
-2119 MIVAVLAV
+2119 MITAVLAV

-2149 LRDAGPAVVVC
+2149 LRDAEPAVVLC
-2160 TTGTRAA
+2160 TTRTRSALPDGA
-2167 VPAAAHGSTVVLDD
+2167 GGSTVVLDD
-2181 PAVAAAVRRLA
+2181 PAEAAAVARRA
-2192 GGSLTDAERRAPL
+2192 GGSLSDAERPAPL
-2205 RVDHA
+2205 GVDNA
-2210 AYAIYTSGSTG
+2210 AYVIYTSGSTG
-2221 VPKGVLVPH
+2221 VPKGVLVAH
-2230 RGLANLV
+2230 RGLGNLV
-2237 ADRAARYRI
+2237 ADRVARYRI
-2246 GADSRVVQ
+2246 GTGSRLAQ
-2254 RVSPSFDVSMG
+2254 LVSPSFDVSMG
-2265 DIWPVLCAGGRLVL
+2265 DIWPVLCAGARLVL
-2279 APAGQQSFGA
+2279 APAGQQTFGEDLA
-2289 DLAGLLRAE
+2289 DLLRE
-2298 QATHVVLP
+2298 HGATHVVLP
-2306 AAFLPQLPSEDLP
+2306 AAFLPQLPSDGLS

-2342 RELYNE
+2342 RELFNE

-2362 PLDGDSAPAIGRPIT
+2362 PLDGDSAPAIGRPIANT
-2377 NSRAYVL
+2377 QAYVL

-2390 VPPGVLGEL
+2390 VPPGVQGEL
-2399 YLAGVNL
+2399 YVAGVNL
-2406 ARGYLGRAELSAA
+2406 ARGYLGRPALSAA

-2426 APGGRMYRTG
+2426 APGMGVSPAEGGGRMYRTG
-2436 DLVRWTADGELVF
+2436 DLARWTDDGELVF
-2449 AGRSDAQVKVR
+2449 AGRADAQVKVR
-2460 GFRVEL
+2460 GFRVEP
-2466 GEVEAALAAHPAVAD
+2466 GEIEAALTAHPAVAEA
-2481 AVAVVRE
+2481 AVVVRE

-2493 RRLVGYA
+2493 RRLVAYVVSA
-2500 VPTGPGLDERS
+2500 GPDLDERS
-2511 VRSHVATTL
+2511 VRAHVAATL
-2520 PDYMVPAA
+2520 PDHMVPAA
-2528 VVALDE
+2528 VLVLGE
-2534 LPRTPNGK
+2534 LPMSPNGK

-2552 YAGHATGRAP
+2552 FAGQVGGREP
-2562 RTRDETVLCGLF
+2562 RTPAEAVLCALF
-2574 AEVLGLERA
+2574 AELLGLERV

-2603 ARARRAGLLLT
+2603 SRARRAGLLVT

-2623 PERLAEVARPATS
+2623 PQRLAEVAEPAAS
-2636 GPGAHPAGA
+2636 GPGADPAGSGA
-2645 DTGEVPWT
+2645 GEVPWT
-2653 PVMRLLGERIT
+2653 PVMRLLGERIA
-2664 GGRFAQWMTVG
+2664 GGRFAQWTVLG

-2697 MLRARVVPRPG
+2697 MLRARVVERPG
-2708 GPVLAVGGRG
+2708 GPVLTVGGRG
-2718 SVDAGALVTRVDA
+2718 SVDADRLVTTVDA
-2731 ARTPDAGLDGR
+2731 TRTPEADLDGL
-2742 AERAAQEAVGRLD
+2742 AERAAEDAVTRLD
-2755 PAAGVLLQAVWLD
+2755 PAAGVLVRAVWLD

-2794 LPDLRAA
+2794 VPDLRAA

-2806 GGRTPEPEPAGT
+2806 AGRETDLDPVGT
-2818 TFRQWAGLLAEQ
+2818 SFRQWAALLAAE
-2830 ATQPWRVAELPHWTA
+2830 ATQPHRVEELPYWTA
-2845 VLDGPDPLLGTR
+2845 VLEGPDPVLGTR
-2857 ALDPDTDTQAT
+2857 ALDPDTDTSAT
-2868 VRHRAFPVP
+2868 VRHHTWEVP
-2877 REQAAVLAGRT
+2877 REQAAVLAVRT
-2888 PAVFHCGVHEVLLAA
+2888 PVVFHCGVHEVLLAA
-2903 LAAAVAGTRPDA
+2903 LAGAVARWRPDT
-2915 DAAAGVLVDV
+2915 AAGVLVNV
-2925 EGHGREPV
+2925 EGHGRHPV

-2957 VDLDQVAAG
+2957 VDLDQVPAG

-2980 TRAVPGDGFGHGLLR
+2980 VRAVPGDGLGHGLLR
-2995 HLNPET
+2995 HLNPRT
-3001 APVLAALPAPQIGF
+3001 GPVLAALPAPRIGF

-3023 GAPEGTAG
+3023 GAGTAG
-3031 PWEAAGGTALGGS
+3031 PWEAAGSTALGGS
-3044 DDPDMPAPHV
+3044 DDPDMPAPHAV
-3054 LEAGA
+3054 EAGA
-3059 VIRDSPE
+3059 VVRDTPH

-3073 VGGPAGVLDDAA
+3073 VGGPAGVLDDEAA
-3085 VTRLGHRWRELL
+3085 ARLGHLWRDLL

>member
-1 MEGQAQFTAPLTDCQ
+1 MEGQAQFTAPLTACQ

-22 QRAENPPRQY
+22 QRAETPPRPY
-32 DIRQYADVPG
+32 VIRQYADVLG
-42 PLDTGVFQRALRQAV
+42 PLDTDVFRRALRQAV
-57 AETEALRLRF
+57 VETEALRLRF
-67 TQDGGAP
+67 RQVGGAP
-74 AQVIG
+74 VQTIG
-79 AAGER
+79 EAAGD
-84 TALRYVD
+84 TALRIVD
-91 LTAENAPWEA
+91 LGAESEPWEA

-116 TEGDLGAHILFKL
+116 AEGNLSSYVLFKL
-129 APDRYVWYQRHHQ
+129 ASDRYVWYQRHHQ
-142 LLLDHFGSTLLARR
+142 LLVDHYGSTLLARR
-156 VAALYSAVLRGEPY
+156 VAGLYTAILRGEPY
-170 RAPGHAPLRELWEQE
+170 SPPGHAPLRELWEQE
-185 AAYRESPDR
+185 SAYRESPQCA
-194 EADRRYWH
+194 ADRRYWH
-202 EHFADRPEPV
+202 EHFADRPEPA
-212 TVPGHRSAAR
+212 TVPGHRSASR
-222 DARPRAT
+222 DDHPRAS
-229 GRLSAAGREALRTA
+229 GRLSDAGRAALRTA
-243 ADRTGVSRGALV
+243 AERTGTSRGALV
-255 VAAVAIFV
+255 VAALATFV

-277 VDGRTGPA
+277 VDGRTGSA

-303 SPGDSLSGLARAAQ
+303 APGDSLAEVARAAQ

-331 EHLHAELGRPGGRRD
+331 ERLHAELGRPGGGRN

-355 SGTGLRFGD
+355 IGTGLHFGE
-364 VRGVLHDLP
+364 VPGTLHDLP
-373 GGPVEAFSVV
+373 GAPVEAFSVV

-388 DDAGASVALEADPA
+388 DDAGTSVVLEADPA

-407 WAGAGHRAFVRLL
+407 WAGAGQRAFVRLL
-420 EQTAAEPEAPVG
+420 EQAAAEPEAPVG

-445 VEGWNATGAER
+445 VEGWNATGAEE

-462 ELVARQAARRPGS
+462 ELFARQAARRPGAT
-475 VAVSDDGRSLTY
+475 AVSDDELSLTY
-487 AELDAEAGRL
+487 GHLEAESGRL
-497 AAYLTGL
+497 AAYLSSL

-514 LMERSAGLLVALLGV
+514 LMERSAGLLAALLGV

-535 YVPVDAAYPAGRVA
+535 YVPVDAAYPTERVA
-549 VMLADSAPAV
+549 VMLADSAPAA
-559 VLCTGSTRAAVP
+559 VLCTGRTRAAVP
-571 PGVPGE
+571 PGVPGA

-588 AVATGPAPAPAV
+588 AVAGCPAEGPAV

-657 SLFEVWVPLVSGARV
+657 SLYEVWVPLVSGARV

-686 AAVAAGVTALH
+686 AAVAAGVTAVH

-726 VPPAAVARVREACPE
+726 VPAAAVARVREACPE
-741 VAVRHLYGPTEA
+741 VAVRHMYGPTEA

-768 PSVLPVGR
+768 PDVLPVGR

-804 GTGLARGYLS
+804 GTGLARGYLA

-835 RTGDMVRW
+835 RTGDMARW

-892 PGERRLVAYVVAQT
+892 PGERRLVAYVVAQA
-906 PEPAPGEPAAGGPR
+906 PEPGRDGPPARG
-920 EGKPPRDGQ
+920 GQ
-929 PFRDEPSRDG
+929 PFRDEP
-939 PFRDEPGGERA
+939 GGWEQ
-950 AAGAGSAPDALL
+950 AGTDSAPALL
-962 TGESGGSAAAG
+962 TGASGGSAGAA

-998 AFVPLDGLP
+998 AFIPLDGLP
-1007 LTVNGKVDHQA
+1007 LTVHGKVDHKA
-1018 LPAPDFTGSGA
+1018 LPAPDFAGRGSG
-1029 AREPRGPAEEALCA
+1029 REPRGAAEETLCA
-1043 LFAQVL
+1043 LFAEVL
-1049 GLGRVGPEDSFF
+1049 GLERVGPEDSFF

-1068 MAVQLAAR
+1068 MAVQLASR

-1083 LTTTQVFDEQTPER
+1083 LTTEQIFDERTPEGLAR
-1097 LARVAAS
+1097 LAPS
-1104 PADARPGTDTETGEV
+1104 ADERPDTDTETGEV
-1119 PWTPA
+1119 PWTPLT
-1124 DAAPGYA
+1124 AARGGHFA
-1131 RWAVLAAPDGLRAD
+1131 RWTVLEAPDGLRPD
-1145 TLPPAVT
+1145 TLPAAV
-1152 ALLDTHAVLRARTSP
+1152 AAVLDTHAVLRARTVAGDTGP
-1167 EGSAPRL
+1167 HL
-1174 VIPGRGT
+1174 CVPGRGT
-1181 VDAAALTTR
+1181 ADAAALVTR
-1190 ESVAAADLDH
+1190 ETVTTADLDR

-1215 TAGANLQVV
+1215 AAGANLQVV
-1224 WLDPGPARP
+1224 WLDAGAARP
-1233 GRLVLAVHHAVADA
+1233 GRLVLAVHPAVVDP
-1247 ASWRVLVADFAACC
+1247 ASWRIVVPDFRAACE
-1261 AAVAAGRT
+1261 AVAQGRQ
-1269 PAPGPVGTSFRR
+1269 PVLGPVGSSFRE
-1281 WADLL
+1281 WAGRL
-1286 AGQATQEDRAAELD
+1286 AAQASEDRRVAELGY
-1300 AWRAVL
+1300 WRAAL
-1306 DGDAGAGALPDGFG
+1306 EDTDGTGGLPDGFG
-1320 PAGTDT
+1320 PAGARPPGV
-1326 ETAPA
+1326 E
-1331 GTARRMV
+1331 RRMA

-1345 AAVLV
+1345 AAALLG
-1350 DRAPAAFHCT
+1350 RAPAAFHCT
-1360 ADDVL
+1360 TDDVL
-1365 LTALAA
+1365 LAALAA
-1371 AVAYGREDV
+1371 AVAYGRDG
-1380 RAGAPAGRQADRPAG
+1380 AGTG

-1404 RRRGP
+1404 RRGAGAI
-1409 DGLDLSRTVGRF
+1409 DGVDLSRTVGPF

-1429 DLSGTA
+1429 DATGAA
-1435 LGEVLAGGPAAGT
+1435 LDEVRAGGPAAGT
-1448 LLKSV
+1448 LLKTV

-1463 GFGHGLLRHRNPR
+1463 GLGYGLLRHRNPETAR
-1476 TGPALAALP
+1476 ALADLP
-1485 APRIAFSCSGRPEQG
+1485 GARIAFRSSGIPAE
-1500 GPYLSAGAAAAGRA
+1500 GAASGVIPAGG

-1523 GAAVGGTAGGPTLT
+1523 EATIGEAPDGPTLT
-1537 LTLTW
+1537 LTLI
-1542 QHREGDGRT
+1542 HRHQAADGRAD
-1551 EAAVQRLGRHWVEM
+1551 AAAQRLGRRWVEM

-1580 HTPSDFPLLT
+1580 HTPSDFPLLD

-1596 AELEAAV
+1596 AELEAAA

-1612 SSLQEG
+1612 STLQEG
-1618 LLFQSAF
+1618 LLFQSSFA
-1625 EEEGPDV
+1625 EEGPDV

-1648 RLRASWEALLDRHAA
+1648 RLRASWEALLARHDA

-1669 RRASGEAVQVVARD
+1669 RRASGEAVQIVSRD
-1683 VRLPWREIDLS
+1683 VRLPWKEIDLS
-1694 GLSEADALSGI
+1694 GLTEADALSGI

-1716 FDPTAA
+1716 FDTTRA

-1732 GADRHRLVVISHHI
+1732 GEGRHRLIVISHHI

-1769 AAALA
+1769 ASALA
-1774 PAASYGDYL
+1774 PATSYRDYL
-1783 AWRARQD
+1783 SWRTRQD
-1790 TDAARDAWAAEF
+1790 RDAARAAWSAEF
-1802 TGTDEPTLVAPGA
+1802 AGTEEPTLVAPGA

-1820 VDAGHLITDLPEE
+1820 VDAGHLITDIPER
-1833 TTRGVTELARRHGLT
+1833 TTRGLAELARRHDLT

-1854 GAWALALARLAGRTD
+1854 GAWALVLARLAGRTD

-1882 LPGMESM
+1882 LPGVESL

-1905 AQPALALLRDLQER
+1905 AQPVLDLLRDLQER
-1919 QAALVAHQHLG
+1919 QSALVAHQYLG

-1960 GSPDALT
+1960 GAPDALA

-1973 REATHYPLTLGVIP
+1973 REATHYPLTLGVVP

-1993 HVAHRRGQVPADLA
+1993 HVAYRRGQVAAELA
-2007 RTLVGRLV
+2007 GKLVARLV
-2015 RVFEQLMDDCSAPVG
+2015 RIFEQLMRDCTLPVG
-2030 RIGVLGPE
+2030 RIGVLDAD
-2038 ERALVV
+2038 ERATVV
-2044 AGFNRTDAP
+2044 GAFNRTDVP
-2053 VTVAA
+2053 VAA
-2058 MPELFRARAARTPD
+2058 TTMPELFRAQAARTPD
-2072 AVAVQDGRRALTYAG
+2072 AVAVEDAQRQSTYSG
-2087 LEHEAG
+2087 LEYEAG
-2093 QLARYLAGHGVGP
+2093 QLARLLVERGVGP
-2106 ECRVAVVVERSVE
+2106 ERRVAVVVERSVT
-2119 MIVAVLAV
+2119 MISAVLAV

-2136 VDPEYPAERVAFV
+2136 VDPEYPAERIAFV
-2149 LRDAGPAVVVC
+2149 LRDAEPAVVLC
-2160 TTGTRAA
+2160 TERTRGAL
-2167 VPAAAHGSTVVLDD
+2167 PAGAGGSTVVLDD
-2181 PAVAAAVRRLA
+2181 PAVAAAVARRA
-2192 GGSLTDAERRAPL
+2192 GGSLTDAERAAPL
-2205 RVDHA
+2205 SVDNA
-2210 AYAIYTSGSTG
+2210 AYVIYTSGSTG
-2221 VPKGVLVPH
+2221 VPKGVLVAH
-2230 RGLANLV
+2230 RGLRNLV
-2237 ADRAARYRI
+2237 ADRIARYRI
-2246 GADSRVVQ
+2246 GTGSRLAQ
-2254 RVSPSFDVSMG
+2254 LVSPSFDVSMG
-2265 DIWPVLCAGGRLVL
+2265 DIWPVLCAGARLVL
-2279 APAGQQSFGA
+2279 APPGQQTFGE
-2289 DLAGLLRAE
+2289 DLAGLLRE
-2298 QATHVVLP
+2298 RGATHVVLP
-2306 AAFLPQLPSEDLP
+2306 AAFLPQLPSDGLS

-2362 PLDGDSAPAIGRPIT
+2362 PLDGDGAPAIGRPIT
-2377 NSRAYVL
+2377 NTQAYVL

-2390 VPPGVLGEL
+2390 VPPGVTGEL
-2399 YLAGVNL
+2399 YVAGANL
-2406 ARGYLGRAELSAA
+2406 ARGYLGRAALSAA

-2426 APGGRMYRTG
+2426 APGGRVYRTG
-2436 DLVRWTADGELVF
+2436 DLARWTADGDLVF
-2449 AGRSDAQVKVR
+2449 TGRADAQVKVR
-2460 GFRVEL
+2460 GFRVEP
-2466 GEVEAALAAHPAVAD
+2466 GEIEAALSAHPAVAEA
-2481 AVAVVRE
+2481 AVVVRE

-2493 RRLVGYA
+2493 RRLVGYVVSA
-2500 VPTGPGLDERS
+2500 GPDLDERS
-2511 VRSHVATTL
+2511 VRAHVAATL
-2520 PDYMVPAA
+2520 PDHMVPAA
-2528 VVALDE
+2528 VLVLGE
-2534 LPRTPNGK
+2534 LPMSPHGK
-2542 LDRAALPAPD
+2542 LDRTALPAPD
-2552 YAGHATGRAP
+2552 FAGQVAGREP
-2562 RTRDETVLCGLF
+2562 RTPAEAVLCALF
-2574 AEVLGLERA
+2574 AELLGLERV

-2603 ARARRAGLLLT
+2603 SRARRAGLLVT

-2623 PERLAEVARPATS
+2623 PERLAEVAEPAAA
-2636 GPGAHPAGA
+2636 GPGADTAGSGA
-2645 DTGEVPWT
+2645 GEVPWT

-2664 GGRFAQWMTVG
+2664 GGRFAQWTVLG

-2691 VLDTHA
+2691 LLDTHA
-2697 MLRARVVPRPG
+2697 MLRARVVERPG
-2708 GPVLAVGGRG
+2708 GPVLTVGGRG
-2718 SVDAGALVTRVDA
+2718 SVDADRLVTRLDA
-2731 ARTPDAGLDGR
+2731 VRAPEADLDGL
-2742 AERAAQEAVGRLD
+2742 AERAAEDAVARLD
-2755 PAAGVLLQAVWLD
+2755 PAAGVLVRAVWLD

-2794 LPDLRAA
+2794 VPDLRAA
-2801 CEAAA
+2801 CEAVAD
-2806 GGRTPEPEPAGT
+2806 GREPDLDPVGT
-2818 TFRQWAGLLAEQ
+2818 SFRQWAALLAAQ
-2830 ATQPWRVAELPHWTA
+2830 AAQPHRLAELPYWTA
-2845 VLDGPDPLLGTR
+2845 VLNGPDPVLGAR
-2857 ALDPDTDTQAT
+2857 SLDPDTDTSAT
-2868 VRHRAFPVP
+2868 VRHHTLQVP
-2877 REQAAVLAGRT
+2877 REQAEILAVRT
-2888 PAVFHCGVHEVLLAA
+2888 PVAFHCGIHEVLLAA
-2903 LAAAVAGTRPDA
+2903 LAGAVARWRPET
-2915 DAAAGVLVDV
+2915 AAGVLVNV
-2925 EGHGREPV
+2925 EGHGRHPV

-2957 VDLDQVAAG
+2957 VDLDQVPAG

-2980 TRAVPGDGFGHGLLR
+2980 VRAVPGDGLGHGLLR
-2995 HLNPET
+2995 HLNPQT
-3001 APVLAALPAPQIGF
+3001 GPVLAGLPAPRIGF

-3023 GAPEGTAG
+3023 VGAGTAG
-3031 PWEAAGGTALGGS
+3031 PWEAAGSTALGGS
-3044 DDPDMPAPHV
+3044 DDPGMPAPHAV
-3054 LEAGA
+3054 EAGA
-3059 VIRDSPE
+3059 VVRDTPH

-3073 VGGPAGVLDDAA
+3073 VGGPAGVLGDEAA
-3085 VTRLGHRWRELL
+3085 ARLGHLWRDLL

>member
-32 DIRQYADVPG
+32 DIRQYTDVPG
-42 PLDTGVFQRALRQAV
+42 PLDTGVFRRALRQAV

-67 TQDGGAP
+67 TRDGDVP

-79 AAGER
+79 AAAEEP
-84 TALRYVD
+84 TLRCVD
-91 LTAENAPWEA
+91 LTAENEPWEA
-101 AQALMRADGRHPADP
+101 AQALMRADGRHPAEP
-116 TEGDLGAHILFKL
+116 TEGDLCAHILFRL

-142 LLLDHFGSTLLARR
+142 LLVDHFGSTLLARR
-156 VAALYSAVLRGEPY
+156 VAHLYSVILGGEPY
-170 RAPGHAPLRELWEQE
+170 RLPGHAPLRELWEQE
-185 AAYRESPDR
+185 AAYRESPHH

-202 EHFADRPEPV
+202 QHFADRPEPA
-212 TVPGHRSAAR
+212 TVPGYRSADP
-222 DARPRAT
+222 DAHPCAA
-229 GRLSAAGREALRTA
+229 GRLSDAGRQALRTA
-243 ADRTGVSRGALV
+243 VDRTGVSRGALV
-255 VAAVAIFV
+255 VAAVATFV

-277 VDGRTGPA
+277 VDGRTGTA

-303 SPGDSLSGLARAAQ
+303 SPGDTLAGLARAAQ

-331 EHLHAELGRPGGRRD
+331 ERLHGELGRPGGRRN

-355 SGTGLRFGD
+355 SGTDLRFGEF
-364 VRGVLHDLP
+364 RGTLHDLP
-373 GGPVEAFSVV
+373 GAPVEAFSVV

-388 DDAGASVALEADPA
+388 YDAGTSVVLEADPA

-420 EQTAAEPEAPVG
+420 EQAAAEPEAPVG

-445 VEGWNATGAER
+445 VEGWNATGAET

-462 ELVARQAARRPGS
+462 ELVARQAARRPRA
-475 VAVSDDGRSLTY
+475 VAVSDGERSLTY
-487 AELDAEAGRL
+487 GELDVRARRL
-497 AAYLTGL
+497 AGYLTSL
-504 GVTRGSRVAV
+504 GVTRGCRVAV
-514 LMERSAGLLVALLGV
+514 LMERSADLLVALLGV

-535 YVPVDAAYPAGRVA
+535 YVPVDVAYPAERVA
-549 VMLADSAPAV
+549 VMLADSAPTA

-571 PGVPGE
+571 RGAPGR

-588 AVATGPAPAPAV
+588 AVAAGPAQLPAV
-600 RVGPEDLAYVMYTS
+600 PVGPEDLAYVMYTS
-614 GSTGVPKGVSMPHGS
+614 GSTGVPKGVSMPHVG

-634 GQRDWSVG
+634 GQRGWAVG

-672 VVDGQGVVDGPRIR
+672 VVDGLGVVDGPRIR
-686 AAVAAGVTALH
+686 AAVAAGVTAVH
-697 LTAGSFR
+697 LTAGAFR

-741 VAVRHLYGPTEA
+741 VAVRHMYGPTEA

-804 GTGLARGYLS
+804 GTGLARGYLA

-892 PGERRLVAYVVAQT
+892 PGERRLVAYVVAQA
-906 PEPAPGEPAAGGPR
+906 PER
-920 EGKPPRDGQ
+920 S
-929 PFRDEPSRDG
+929 RDELPPEGAARDAQPARDEQ

-950 AAGAGSAPDALL
+950 AAGVSSAPEALL
-962 TGESGGSAAAG
+962 TGASGGSAVAG

-1007 LTVNGKVDHQA
+1007 LTVNGKVDHKA
-1018 LPAPDFTGSGA
+1018 LPAPDFA
-1029 AREPRGPAEEALCA
+1029 ARASVREPRGAAEETLCA

-1049 GLGRVGPEDSFF
+1049 GLERVGPEDSFF
-1061 ERGGDSI
+1061 ELGGDSVV
-1068 MAVQLAAR
+1068 AVQLASR

-1083 LTTTQVFDEQTPER
+1083 LTTRQVFGERTPER
-1097 LARVAAS
+1097 LARAAGS
-1104 PADARPGTDTETGEV
+1104 AADARPGTDTETGEV
-1119 PWTPA
+1119 PWTPLA
-1124 DAAPGYA
+1124 SEQGGHFA
-1131 RWAVLAAPDGLRAD
+1131 RWTVLPAPDSLRAD
-1145 TLPPAVT
+1145 ALTAAV
-1152 ALLDTHAVLRARTSP
+1152 AAVLDTHAVLRARIAAGDT
-1167 EGSAPRL
+1167 GPRL
-1174 VIPGRGT
+1174 TVPGRGT
-1181 VDAAALTTR
+1181 VDAATLVTR
-1190 ESVAAADLDH
+1190 ETVAAADLDR
-1200 AAERAAREAVARLDP
+1200 AAERAAREAVGRLDP
-1215 TAGANLQVV
+1215 SAGANLRVV
-1224 WLDPGPARP
+1224 WLDAGAARP

-1247 ASWRVLVADFAACC
+1247 ESWRILIPDFLAACE
-1261 AAVAAGRT
+1261 AAAAGRT
-1269 PAPGPVGTSFRR
+1269 PEPGPVGASFRH
-1281 WADLL
+1281 WAALL
-1286 AGQATQEDRAAELD
+1286 AAQATREHRLAELD
-1300 AWRAVL
+1300 GWRAIL
-1306 DGDAGAGALPDGFG
+1306 DGGAGPDDGLADFE
-1320 PAGTDT
+1320 PAGPKARPDA
-1326 ETAPA
+1326 APA
-1331 GTARRMV
+1331 GTSGHMA
-1338 WTVPPQQ
+1338 WTIPPQQ
-1345 AAVLV
+1345 AAALV
-1350 DRAPAAFHCT
+1350 HRAPAAFHCGP
-1360 ADDVL
+1360 DDVL
-1365 LTALAA
+1365 LAALAA
-1371 AVAYGREDV
+1371 AIAHGRED
-1380 RAGAPAGRQADRPAG
+1380 GRTD

-1404 RRRGP
+1404 RREGP

-1429 DLSGTA
+1429 DVSGA
-1435 LGEVLAGGPAAGT
+1435 APGEVGAGGPAAGT

-1453 KEQVRSVPGD
+1453 KEQLRAVPGD
-1463 GFGHGLLRHRNPR
+1463 GLGYGLLRHLNPD
-1476 TGPALAALP
+1476 TGLAALP
-1485 APRIAFSCSGRPEQG
+1485 APRIAFRCSGRPERADSQLPTGVAATGRG
-1500 GPYLSAGAAAAGRA
+1500 G
-1514 EPSPYALEA
+1514 PSPYVLEA
-1523 GAAVGGTAGGPTLT
+1523 GAAIGETAGGPALT
-1537 LTLTW
+1537 LTLTYR
-1542 QHREGDGRT
+1542 HGDDDRRSG
-1551 EAAVQRLGRHWVEM
+1551 AAAQRLGRRWVEM
-1565 LGGLAAHAARPGAGG
+1565 LGGLALHAAAPGAGG

-1618 LLFQSAF
+1618 LLFQSSF

-1639 ELTGPLDAA
+1639 ELTGPLHAA
-1648 RLRASWEALLDRHAA
+1648 RLRASWETLLDRHAA

-1669 RRASGEAVQVVARD
+1669 RRASGEPVQIVSRE

-1694 GLSEADALSGI
+1694 GLTEADALSGI

-1716 FDPTAA
+1716 FDTAAA

-1732 GADRHRLVVISHHI
+1732 GAGRHRLVVISHHI

-1769 AAALA
+1769 GSALA
-1774 PAASYGDYL
+1774 PAASYRDYL

-1790 TDAARDAWAAEF
+1790 KDAARAAWSAEF
-1802 TGTDEPTLVAPGA
+1802 AGTEEPTLVAPGA

-1820 VDAGHLITDLPEE
+1820 VDAGHVVTDIPEE
-1833 TTRGVTELARRHGLT
+1833 TTRGLAELARRHGLT
-1848 VNTLLQ
+1848 VNTVMQ
-1854 GAWALALARLAGRTD
+1854 GAWALVLARLAGRTD

-1882 LPGMESM
+1882 LPGMETM

-1905 AQPALALLRDLQER
+1905 GQPVLGLLRELQER
-1919 QAALVAHQHLG
+1919 QSALVAHHHLG

-1960 GSPDALT
+1960 GSPDALA

-1993 HVAHRRGQVPADLA
+1993 HVAHRRDQVPADIA
-2007 RTLVGRLV
+2007 ERLVARLV
-2015 RVFEQLMDDCSAPVG
+2015 RVFEQLMADCSVPVG
-2030 RIGVLGPE
+2030 RVGVLDADE
-2038 ERALVV
+2038 HALVTG
-2044 AGFNRTDAP
+2044 GFNRTDLP
-2053 VTVAA
+2053 MAA
-2058 MPELFRARAARTPD
+2058 ATMPALFRAQAGRTPG
-2072 AVAVQDGRRALTYAG
+2072 AVAVLDGRRALTYAG

-2093 QLARYLAGHGVGP
+2093 QLARYLVAHGVGP
-2106 ECRVAVVVERSVE
+2106 ECRVAVVVERSVA

-2136 VDPEYPAERVAFV
+2136 VDPEYPAERIAFV
-2149 LRDAGPAVVVC
+2149 LRDAQPAVVVC
-2160 TTGTRAA
+2160 TARTRSA
-2167 VPAAAHGSTVVLDD
+2167 VPSGAGADTVVLDD
-2181 PAVAAAVRRLA
+2181 PAVAGAVARRA
-2192 GGSLTDAERRAPL
+2192 GGSLTDAERPAPL
-2205 RVDHA
+2205 HVDHA

-2230 RGLANLV
+2230 RGLSNLV
-2237 ADRAARYRI
+2237 ADRVARYRV

-2289 DLAGLLRAE
+2289 DLADLLRE
-2298 QATHVVLP
+2298 QQATHVVLP
-2306 AAFLPQLPSEDLP
+2306 AAFLPQLPSDGLP

-2324 VTGGEPMTDEVRR
+2324 VTGGEPMTDEARR

-2342 RELYNE
+2342 RELFNE
-2348 YGVTEATVTSTVTA
+2348 YGVTEATVTSTVTG
-2362 PLDGDSAPAIGRPIT
+2362 PLSGDGAPAIGRPIT

-2399 YLAGVNL
+2399 YVAGVNL
-2406 ARGYLGRAELSAA
+2406 ARGYLGRAGLSAA
-2419 RFVANPF
+2419 RFVASPF
-2426 APGGRMYRTG
+2426 APGERMYRTG
-2436 DLVRWTADGELVF
+2436 DLVRWTGDGELVF
-2449 AGRSDAQVKVR
+2449 AGRADAQVKVR
-2460 GFRVEL
+2460 GFRVEP
-2466 GEVEAALAAHPAVAD
+2466 GEIEAALTAHPAVSD
-2481 AVAVVRE
+2481 AAVVVRE

-2500 VPTGPGLDERS
+2500 VPAGPGLDERS
-2511 VRSHVATTL
+2511 LRAHVAGTL

-2528 VVALDE
+2528 VVALAE

-2552 YAGHATGRAP
+2552 FAGQASGRAP
-2562 RTRDETVLCGLF
+2562 RTPAETVLCALF
-2574 AEVLGLERA
+2574 AELLGLERA

-2603 ARARRAGLLLT
+2603 SRARRAGLLLT
-2614 SRQVFDEQT
+2614 ARQVFDEQT
-2623 PERLAEVARPATS
+2623 PERLAGVAEPTAAAPRADT
-2636 GPGAHPAGA
+2636 AGA
-2645 DTGEVPWT
+2645 GVGEVPWT
-2653 PVMRLLGERIT
+2653 PVMRLLGERVT

-2697 MLRARVVPRPG
+2697 MLRARVVTRPG

-2718 SVDAGALVTRVDA
+2718 SVDADALVTRVDA
-2731 ARTPDAGLDGR
+2731 ARTPDTGLDGR
-2742 AERAAQEAVGRLD
+2742 AESAAQEAVGRLD
-2755 PAAGVLLQAVWLD
+2755 PAAGVLVRAVWLD
-2768 AGPHRTGRLALAVHH
+2768 AGPHRTGRLVLAVHH

-2806 GGRTPEPEPAGT
+2806 AGREPDLDPAGT
-2818 TFRQWAGLLAEQ
+2818 PFRQWAGLLADQ
-2830 ATQPWRVAELPHWTA
+2830 ATQAWRVAELPHWTA
-2845 VLDGPDPLLGTR
+2845 VLDGPDPVLGTR
-2857 ALDPDTDTQAT
+2857 ALDPGTDTQAT
-2868 VRHRAFPVP
+2868 VRHTSWQVP
-2877 REQAAVLAGRT
+2877 REQAAVLTGRT

-2903 LAAAVAGTRPDA
+2903 LAGAVARSRPET
-2915 DAAAGVLVDV
+2915 DAAAGVLVDI
-2925 EGHGREPV
+2925 EGHGREPA

-2950 VRLDLSG
+2950 VRLDLSA
-2957 VDLDQVAAG
+2957 VDLHQVRAG
-2966 GPAAGALLKAVKEQ
+2966 GHAAGALLKAVKEQ
-2980 TRAVPGDGFGHGLLR
+2980 TRAVPGDGLGHGLLR
-2995 HLNPET
+2995 HLNPDT
-3001 APVLAALPAPQIGF
+3001 GPVLAALPAPQIAF

-3023 GAPEGTAG
+3023 GAPTGTAG

-3044 DDPDMPAPHV
+3044 DDPDMPAPHT

-3059 VIRDSPE
+3059 VIRDTPD

-3085 VTRLGHRWRELL
+3085 VARLGHLWQELL

>member
-1 MEGQAQFTAPLTDCQ
+1 MEGQAQFTAPLTACQ

-32 DIRQYADVPG
+32 DIRQYADVLG
-42 PLDTGVFQRALRQAV
+42 PLDTDVFRRALRQAV

-67 TQDGGAP
+67 TQDGGVP
-74 AQVIG
+74 VQVIR
-79 AAGER
+79 AAGEKI
-84 TALRYVD
+84 ALRHVD
-91 LTAENAPWEA
+91 LTDENAPWEA
-101 AQALMRADGRHPADP
+101 AQALMCADGRHPADP
-116 TEGDLGAHILFKL
+116 TEGDLCAHVLFKL

-142 LLLDHFGSTLLARR
+142 LLVDHFGSTLLARR
-156 VAALYSAVLRGEPY
+156 VAALYSATLRGEPY
-170 RAPGHAPLRELWEQE
+170 CPPGHVPLRELWEQE
-185 AAYRESPDR
+185 AAYRESPR
-194 EADRRYWH
+194 HEADRRYWH
-202 EHFADRPEPV
+202 EHFADRPEPA
-212 TVPGHRSAAR
+212 TVPGHRSVSR
-222 DARPRAT
+222 DARPRAS
-229 GRLSAAGREALRTA
+229 GHLSAAGREALRTA

-255 VAAVAIFV
+255 VAAVATFV
-263 CRTTGADEALLSFP
+263 CRTTGAEEALLSFP

-303 SPGDSLSGLARAAQ
+303 RPGDSLAGLARAAQ

-331 EHLHAELGRPGGRRD
+331 ERLHAELGRPGGRRD

-355 SGTGLRFGD
+355 NGTDLRFGEA
-364 VRGVLHDLP
+364 RGALHDLP

-383 VRELP
+383 LRELP
-388 DDAGASVALEADPA
+388 DDAGTSVVLEADPA

-420 EQTAAEPEAPVG
+420 EQAAAEPELPVG

-475 VAVSDDGRSLTY
+475 VAVSDDERALTY
-487 AELDAEAGRL
+487 AELDTEAGRL
-497 AAYLTGL
+497 ATYLISR

-535 YVPVDAAYPAGRVA
+535 YVPVDAAYPAERVA
-549 VMLADSAPAV
+549 VMLADSAPAA

-571 PGVPGE
+571 PGVPAGV
-577 LVVLDDPRVRA
+577 VVLDDPRTRA
-588 AVATGPAPAPAV
+588 AVAGSPAQAPAV

-686 AAVAAGVTALH
+686 AAVAAGVTAVH

-726 VPPAAVARVREACPE
+726 VPPAAVARVRAACPE

-892 PGERRLVAYVVAQT
+892 PGERRLVAYVVAQ
-906 PEPAPGEPAAGGPR
+906 PASDGGS
-920 EGKPPRDGQ
+920 RDGQ
-929 PFRDEPSRDG
+929 PSRDER

-950 AAGAGSAPDALL
+950 AAGAGSASEALL
-962 TGESGGSAAAG
+962 TGESGGSAGAAG

-1018 LPAPDFTGSGA
+1018 LPAPDFTGSGS
-1029 AREPRGPAEEALCA
+1029 AREPRGAAEETLCA

-1049 GLGRVGPEDSFF
+1049 GRERVGPEDSFF
-1061 ERGGDSI
+1061 ELGGDSI
-1068 MAVQLAAR
+1068 MAVQLASR

-1083 LTTTQVFDEQTPER
+1083 LTTRQVFDERTPER
-1097 LARVAAS
+1097 LARVA
-1104 PADARPGTDTETGEV
+1104 PAPQAGPPDADTETGEV
-1119 PWTPA
+1119 PWASLSPA
-1124 DAAPGYA
+1124 RGGNFA
-1131 RWAVLAAPDGLRAD
+1131 RWAVLAAPDGLRPESLRA
-1145 TLPPAVT
+1145 AVT
-1152 ALLDTHAVLRARTSP
+1152 ALLDTHAVLRARTTD
-1167 EGSAPRL
+1167 GGKGPRT
-1174 VIPGRGT
+1174 VVPARGT
-1181 VDAAALTTR
+1181 VDATALVTR
-1190 ESVAAADLDH
+1190 ESVAAADLVP

-1215 TAGANLQVV
+1215 SAGANLRAT
-1224 WLDPGPARP
+1224 WLDAGAAQP

-1247 ASWRVLVADFAACC
+1247 ASWRILVPDFVAACE
-1261 AAVAAGRT
+1261 AAAAGRT
-1269 PAPGPVGTSFRR
+1269 PALGPVGTSFRH
-1281 WADLL
+1281 WAGLL
-1286 AGQATQEDRAAELD
+1286 AAQATQEHRDAET
-1300 AWRAVL
+1300 
-1306 DGDAGAGALPDGFG
+1306 DGPR
-1320 PAGTDT
+1320 AGTLP
-1326 ETAPA
+1326 EGGAPASTAADA

-1345 AAVLV
+1345 TAALV
-1350 DRAPAAFHCT
+1350 DRAPAVFHCT
-1360 ADDVL
+1360 ADEVL

-1371 AVAYGREDV
+1371 AVAHGREG
-1380 RAGAPAGRQADRPAG
+1380 RADARTG
-1395 VLLDIETDG
+1395 VLLDIERDG
-1404 RRRGP
+1404 RRGGP
-1409 DGLDLSRTVGRF
+1409 GGLDLSRTVGRF
-1421 TGVHPVRL
+1421 TRVHPVRL

-1435 LGEVLAGGPAAGT
+1435 LSEVLAGGPAAGT

-1453 KEQVRSVPGD
+1453 KEQVRSAPDGGDGDGD
-1463 GFGHGLLRHRNPR
+1463 GFGHGPLRHRHPE
-1476 TGPALAALP
+1476 TGTAPAASAS
-1485 APRIAFSCSGRPEQG
+1485 PRIAFSCSGRPERG
-1500 GPYLSAGAAAAGRA
+1500 GAQVTAGAVATGRDA
-1514 EPSPYALEA
+1514 PSPYDLEA
-1523 GAAVGGTAGGPTLT
+1523 GAAIGTSAAGPTLT

-1542 QHREGDGRT
+1542 RHRDEHGQAD
-1551 EAAVQRLGRHWVEM
+1551 AAAQRLGRRWVEM

-1580 HTPSDFPLLT
+1580 HTPSDFPLLA

-1596 AELEAAV
+1596 AELEAVV

-1618 LLFQSAF
+1618 LLFQSSF

-1639 ELTGPLDAA
+1639 ELSGPLDAA

-1669 RRASGEAVQVVARD
+1669 RRASGEAVQVVARE

-1716 FDPTAA
+1716 FDTAAA

-1752 MPVLLSEL
+1752 MPVLLAEL

-1769 AAALA
+1769 ASALA

-1790 TDAARDAWAAEF
+1790 QDAARAAWAAEF
-1802 TGTDEPTLVAPGA
+1802 TGADEPTLVAPGA
-1815 VDRGP
+1815 ADRGP
-1820 VDAGHLITDLPEE
+1820 VDAGHVITDIPER
-1833 TTRGVTELARRHGLT
+1833 TTRGLTGLARRHGLT
-1848 VNTLLQ
+1848 VNTVMQ
-1854 GAWALALARLAGRTD
+1854 GAWALVLARLAGRTD

-1905 AQPALALLRDLQER
+1905 AQPVLGLLRDLQER
-1919 QAALVAHQHLG
+1919 QSALVAHQHLG

-1946 LVVHENYPRAVAAP
+1946 LVVHENYPRAIAAP
-1960 GSPDALT
+1960 GSPDALS

-1993 HVAHRRGQVPADLA
+1993 HVAHRRGQVAADIA
-2007 RTLVGRLV
+2007 EKLVGRLV
-2015 RVFEQLMDDCSAPVG
+2015 RVFEQLMADCSVPVG
-2030 RIGVLGPE
+2030 RVGVLDAD

-2044 AGFNRTDAP
+2044 ADWNRTDAP
-2053 VTVAA
+2053 VTVAT
-2058 MPELFRARAARTPD
+2058 MPELFRAQAERTPG
-2072 AVAVQDGRRALTYAG
+2072 AVAVQDGHEALTYAE
-2087 LEHEAG
+2087 LEHQAG
-2093 QLARYLAGHGVGP
+2093 QLARHLTGHGVGP
-2106 ECRVAVVVERSVE
+2106 ECRVAVVVERSVA
-2119 MIVAVLAV
+2119 MAVAVLAV

-2136 VDPEYPAERVAFV
+2136 VDPAYPAERIAFV

-2160 TTGTRAA
+2160 TTRTRAA
-2167 VPAAAHGSTVVLDD
+2167 VPAGAYGGTVVLDD
-2181 PAVAAAVRRLA
+2181 PTVAAAVARRA
-2192 GGSLTDAERRAPL
+2192 GGSLSDAERPAPL
-2205 RVDHA
+2205 HADHA
-2210 AYAIYTSGSTG
+2210 AYVIYTSGSTG

-2237 ADRAARYRI
+2237 ADRVGRYRI
-2246 GADSRVVQ
+2246 GPDSRVVQ

-2279 APAGQQSFGA
+2279 APAGQESFGEDLA
-2289 DLAGLLRAE
+2289 DLLRE
-2298 QATHVVLP
+2298 RKATHVVLP
-2306 AAFLPQLPSEDLP
+2306 AAFLPQLPSDGLS

-2342 RELYNE
+2342 RELFNE

-2362 PLDGDSAPAIGRPIT
+2362 PLDAGSAPAIGRPIT

-2390 VPPGVLGEL
+2390 VPPGVVGEL
-2399 YLAGVNL
+2399 YVAGVNL
-2406 ARGYLGRAELSAA
+2406 ARGYLGRAGLSAS
-2419 RFVANPF
+2419 RFVADPF
-2426 APGGRMYRTG
+2426 APGMGVPPAEGWGRMYRTG
-2436 DLVRWTADGELVF
+2436 DLVRWTGDGELVF
-2449 AGRSDAQVKVR
+2449 AGRADAQVKVR

-2500 VPTGPGLDERS
+2500 VPAGPGLDERS
-2511 VRSHVATTL
+2511 VRTHVAGTL

-2552 YAGHATGRAP
+2552 FAGQVTGREP
-2562 RTRDETVLCGLF
+2562 RTPAETVLCALF
-2574 AEVLGLERA
+2574 AELLGLDRA

-2589 FELGGDSIMSLQLV
+2589 FELGGDSITSLQLV

-2623 PERLAEVARPATS
+2623 PERLAEVAEPVTS
-2636 GPGAHPAGA
+2636 GPRADTAGA
-2645 DTGEVPWT
+2645 GTGEVPWT

-2718 SVDAGALVTRVDA
+2718 SVDADALVTRVDVA
-2731 ARTPDAGLDGR
+2731 GAPDTGLDGL
-2742 AERAAQEAVGRLD
+2742 AERAAGEAVGRLD
-2755 PAAGVLLQAVWLD
+2755 PAAGVLVQAVWLD
-2768 AGPHRTGRLALAVHH
+2768 AGPHRTGRLVLAVHH

-2801 CEAAA
+2801 CEAVAA
-2806 GGRTPEPEPAGT
+2806 GRAPEPDRVGT
-2818 TFRQWAGLLAEQ
+2818 AFRQWAGLLAAQ
-2830 ATQPWRVAELPHWTA
+2830 AAQPWRVAELPHWTA
-2845 VLDGPDPLLGTR
+2845 VLDGPDPVLGART
-2857 ALDPDTDTQAT
+2857 LDPGTDTQAT
-2868 VRHRAFPVP
+2868 VRHRTWQVP
-2877 REQAAVLAGRT
+2877 REQVAVLATRT

-2903 LAAAVAGTRPDA
+2903 LAAAVVCARPA
-2915 DAAAGVLVDV
+2915 TEAAAGVLVDI

-2933 AGADLSRTVGWF
+2933 AGVDLSRTVGWF

-2957 VDLDQVAAG
+2957 VDLHQVMAG

-2980 TRAVPGDGFGHGLLR
+2980 TRAVPGDGLGHGLLR

-3001 APVLAALPAPQIGF
+3001 GPVLAALPAPQIGF

-3023 GAPEGTAG
+3023 GAPAGTVR
-3031 PWEAAGGTALGGS
+3031 PWEAAGSTALGGS
-3044 DDPDMPAPHV
+3044 DDPDMPAPHA

-3059 VIRDSPE
+3059 VIRDTPE
-3066 GPELTLT
+3066 GPALTLT

-3085 VTRLGHRWRELL
+3085 VTRLGGLWKDLL